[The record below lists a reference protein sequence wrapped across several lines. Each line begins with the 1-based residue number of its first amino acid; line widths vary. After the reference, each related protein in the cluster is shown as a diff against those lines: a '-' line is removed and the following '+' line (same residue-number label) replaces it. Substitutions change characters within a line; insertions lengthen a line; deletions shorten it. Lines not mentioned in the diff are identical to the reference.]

1 MSLKHATKTCHQV
14 TPKADLL
21 SDRDRLAATQIIE
34 ANLYEFMKS
43 RVGVPQQGVCSA
55 WAWFVGDDVAW
66 SVGWQD
72 AIRKAFKDCW

>member
-1 MSLKHATKTCHQV
+1 MQQKHV
-14 TPKADLL
+14 TGSPPKLT
-21 SDRDRLAATQIIE
+21 SCPCDRLAATQIIE

-66 SVGWQD
+66 SVRWQD
-72 AIRKAFKDCW
+72 VIRKVFK